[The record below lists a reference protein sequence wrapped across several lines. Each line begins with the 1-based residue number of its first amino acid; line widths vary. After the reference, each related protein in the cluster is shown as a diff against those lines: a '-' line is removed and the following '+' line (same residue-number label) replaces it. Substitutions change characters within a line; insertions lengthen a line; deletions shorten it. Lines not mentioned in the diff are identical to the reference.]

1 MNIDNISVNT
11 QSSIRIKLDKII
23 YFDPFEINEEFHD
36 ADIIFITHEHY
47 DHFDINS
54 INNIKNDNTIVVAP
68 LSMKDSI
75 QKLIFK
81 DYFYL
86 NSNEKINLFGINI
99 NTIPAYNV
107 DKSFHPKLNNWL
119 GYIIEY
125 NNLKYYIAGDTDIT
139 EENKNVKCDI
149 AFLPC
154 GGTYTMDYL
163 EASNLTK
170 IINPKVMI
178 PIHYGSIVGT
188 KDDGLKIKELLKDT
202 SIEVIEKIVF

>member
-11 QSSIRIKLDKII
+11 QSSIKINLEKI
-23 YFDPFEINEEFHD
+23 VYFDPFEIKEESHD
-36 ADIIFITHEHY
+36 ADIIFITHDHY

-68 LSMKDSI
+68 LSMKDTI

-86 NSNEKINLFGINI
+86 NPNEKIELFGINI
-99 NTIPAYNV
+99 STIPAYNV

-125 NNLKYYIAGDTDIT
+125 NNIKYYIAGDTDIT
-139 EENKNVKCDI
+139 EENKNVKCEVN
-149 AFLPC
+149 P
-154 GGTYTMDYL
+154 L
-163 EASNLTK
+163 E
-170 IINPKVMI
+170 
-178 PIHYGSIVGT
+178 
-188 KDDGLKIKELLKDT
+188 
-202 SIEVIEKIVF
+202 